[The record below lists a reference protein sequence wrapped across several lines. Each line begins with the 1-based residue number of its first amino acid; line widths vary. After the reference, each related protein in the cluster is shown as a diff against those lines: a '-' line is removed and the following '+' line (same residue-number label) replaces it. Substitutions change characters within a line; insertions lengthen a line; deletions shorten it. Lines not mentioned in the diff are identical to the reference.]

1 MPSTPAGVPRLTG
14 HNRHPHGPAPTC
26 QPWPIPQDRS
36 KRIESPDDRLHSPTG
51 HQPEGTLPAAAH
63 TPGRVVGPT
72 ISNHGTLDSHRLSV
86 GSGTLLRQDAGS
98 SPIIGNP
105 STRRKPPTDGFPA
118 GLTQDNDTLYPRYS
132 QHVLSDSLTLHKRT
146 AMTVSTESTI
156 RWCSALAGT
165 SDSIPSLEE
174 CLENIPNLDTLDDL
188 PSGTRVLVRG
198 DTDVVVQADGSIP
211 DDVRIRSL
219 VDTLTHGGR
228 RGWVQLVYGHR
239 GRDPKMSLE
248 PIARH
253 LDTLL
258 PPEVRGNHPVTFV
271 KEWLDDQTGHVLAT
285 AADEVAGLPDGAIAV
300 LENTRRYSLERA
312 LWKADDETI
321 AEMAPRLTNYVN
333 SVSDLLANVHVNEG
347 FAASNRDLSSTL
359 VPLGCQQV
367 ALGRYVDEELSRHV
381 TRTRQADLV
390 VFSGIKINKLDDLEQ
405 ILARKQVKT
414 VIAAGG
420 LALALKAAAA
430 RHDGNEFGLGLAG
443 DPTQAKIY
451 IPPERIDQAG
461 AMYRQG
467 LEAGVEFVLPVDFVL
482 GDGTASRVIPD
493 GDAQFDVGP
502 ETRAV
507 QVEAVG
513 KFLDSHR
520 MEVQAG
526 RRPAIAFHNGVFGL
540 FEEEAFEKGTREFVG
555 QLKRMTDAGVEV
567 YVGGGEGGTALA
579 RYGQPD
585 WVTHCFTAGGT
596 ILKALGNEPIPYI
609 KALYLKSLEAESRP

>member
-1 MPSTPAGVPRLTG
+1 MDIAETQLTSGMRLWYACPAGDEPRPLVIML
-14 HNRHPHGPAPTC
+14 HERYGPVEHSFNVIKRAAEAGYVACFPDLFHRYEG
-26 QPWPIPQDRS
+26 PRGPIERS
-36 KRIESPDDRLHSPTG
+36 EARYD
-51 HQPEGTLPAAAH
+51 
-63 TPGRVVGPT
+63 
-72 ISNHGTLDSHRLSV
+72 
-86 GSGTLLRQDAGS
+86 
-98 SPIIGNP
+98 P
-105 STRRKPPTDGFPA
+105 S
-118 GLTQDNDTLYPRYS
+118 
-132 QHVLSDSLTLHKRT
+132 
-146 AMTVSTESTI
+146 
-156 RWCSALAGT
+156 
-165 SDSIPSLEE
+165 
-174 CLENIPNLDTLDDL
+174 
-188 PSGTRVLVRG
+188 
-198 DTDVVVQADGSIP
+198 
-211 DDVRIRSL
+211 
-219 VDTLTHGGR
+219 
-228 RGWVQLVYGHR
+228 
-239 GRDPKMSLE
+239 
-248 PIARH
+248 
-253 LDTLL
+253 
-258 PPEVRGNHPVTFV
+258 
-271 KEWLDDQTGHVLAT
+271 DDQTIT
-285 AADEVAGLPDGAIAV
+285 D
-300 LENTRRYSLERA
+300 
-312 LWKADDETI
+312 
-321 AEMAPRLTNYVN
+321 MAPRLTNYVN
-333 SVSDLLANVHVNEG
+333 SVSDLLADVHVNEG

-367 ALGRYVDEELSRHV
+367 ALGRYVDDELTRHV

-443 DPTQAKIY
+443 DSTQAKIY
-451 IPPERIDQAG
+451 IPPERIEQAG

-482 GDGTASRVIPD
+482 GDGTASRTIPD
-493 GDAQFDVGP
+493 GEAQFDIGP

-579 RYGQPD
+579 R
-585 WVTHCFTAGGT
+585 
-596 ILKALGNEPIPYI
+596 
-609 KALYLKSLEAESRP
+609 